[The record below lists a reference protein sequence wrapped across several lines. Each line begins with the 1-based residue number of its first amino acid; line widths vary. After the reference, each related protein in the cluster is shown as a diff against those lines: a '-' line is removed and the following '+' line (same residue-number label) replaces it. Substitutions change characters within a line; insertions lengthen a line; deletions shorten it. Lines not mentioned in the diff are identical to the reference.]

1 MDAMTLEAQEA
12 ALLQQVPED
21 GTPVGNMALMR
32 TLRWTP
38 LEYWPVRN
46 RLVERGVLE
55 RGRGKGGSVY
65 RVLDATAGAPAAAA
79 GVPEVSVTP
88 PQEDWER
95 EKSLYAPMA
104 KVIGESWVAAA
115 GFDNHVIQVTAQQGS
130 RYTGGKWSRPDLA
143 VATLSTY
150 PYIPGRHFDVITFE
164 IKTSDGLDVT
174 SVYEALAHLRSAT
187 RSYVL
192 AHVPAERAKQ
202 LESHLDEIFA
212 EAKKHGVGVIIAGKP
227 DDYDTWEEV
236 VDPVRADP
244 DPRRLNEFLA
254 KQFTKDQLEQ
264 LAKWFK

>member
-1 MDAMTLEAQEA
+1 MDANVLEKQDQE
-12 ALLQQVPED
+12 LLQHVPED
-21 GTPVGNMALMR
+21 GTPIGNTALMR
-32 TLRWTP
+32 TLKWTP
-38 LEYWPVRN
+38 PEYWVVRN

-55 RGRGKGGSVY
+55 PGRGKGGSVH
-65 RVLDATAGAPAAAA
+65 RTLGATVGTPAAAA
-79 GVPEVSVTP
+79 GVLEESVAAP
-88 PQEDWER
+88 IDEWEQ

-115 GFDNHVIQVTAQQGS
+115 GFDNHIIQITAQQGS
-130 RYTGGKWSRPDLA
+130 RLTGGKWSRPDVA
-143 VATLSTY
+143 IATLSTY
-150 PYIPGRHFDVITFE
+150 PYVPGRHFDVITFE

-192 AHVPAERAKQ
+192 AHVPTERAKQ
-202 LESHLDEIFA
+202 LEGHIDDICA
-212 EAKKHGVGVIIAGKP
+212 EAKKHGVGVVIAGKP

-236 VDPVRADP
+236 VDAVRADP
-244 DPRRLNEFLA
+244 DPRRLNDFLA